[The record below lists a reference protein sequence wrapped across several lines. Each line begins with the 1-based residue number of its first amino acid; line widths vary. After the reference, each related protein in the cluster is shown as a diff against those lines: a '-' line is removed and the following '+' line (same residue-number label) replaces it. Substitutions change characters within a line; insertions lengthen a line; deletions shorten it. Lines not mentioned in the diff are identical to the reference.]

1 MKQKNVYGD
10 KPRPFEK
17 VLGDTP
23 ELRIL
28 NELLPLA
35 GRMTV
40 DNDETYLTFEEIS
53 ENTGLE
59 SQEFFVAITWFRQFE
74 MILTRHKNEN
84 EEVHE
89 YALNKNSP
97 VVQSIAHF
105 DNALINVM
113 LKNFQGNPT

>member
-10 KPRPFEK
+10 KPRPFEN

-28 NELLPLA
+28 NELLPLM
-35 GRMTV
+35 GRMIV
-40 DNDETYLTFEEIS
+40 DNDETYLTFEDIS

-59 SQEFFVAITWFRQFE
+59 SQEFFVAITRFRRFE
-74 MILTRHKNEN
+74 MILTRHEN
-84 EEVHE
+84 EDDKLHE

-97 VVQSIAHF
+97 VVQSIVHF

-113 LKNFQGNPT
+113 LEKFQGNPT